1 MGGRAHM
8 GRQTGPKA
16 DPQTGQHTEPHVGPE
31 LASDAALR
39 QFSGY
44 TMKRAFH
51 MLQTDLAATLQPFGL
66 RMTTFSALVVICDNP
81 GLRQSDLAQTL
92 MIERPNLVVILDDLE
107 RLELISR
114 DRSPH
119 DRRAYQLRST
129 IAGHQVCAK
138 ARAAV
143 AEHDQRVTAG
153 LTSDQVDALIV
164 ALRQVELNG
173 FVRKGESD
181 G

>member
-1 MGGRAHM
+1 MDRSGHSTPQPGSHTA
-8 GRQTGPKA
+8 PDPAA
-16 DPQTGQHTEPHVGPE
+16 DAT
-31 LASDAALR
+31 LR

-107 RLELISR
+107 RLELITR
-114 DRSPH
+114 DRSPQ
-119 DRRAYQLRST
+119 DRRAYQLRCT
-129 IAGHQVCAK
+129 IAGHQLCLK
-138 ARAAV
+138 ACAAV
-143 AEHDQRVTAG
+143 AAHDRRVTAG
-153 LTSDQVDALIV
+153 LNPDQVALLID
-164 ALRQVELNG
+164 ALRQVEQNG
-173 FVRKGESD
+173 LARKGESD
-181 G
+181 GHSQRLSGP